1 MDTES
6 WTLLTILTEAALEQA
21 LTDDAERLGARG
33 WTVTDARG
41 KGEWGEREADWA
53 SSGNIRLE
61 VVCSPSVAEQIA
73 EHATATYGV
82 DHPLALYL
90 SDVRVPKQGPSRTK

>member
-6 WTLLTILTEAALEQA
+6 CTLLTILTEAKLEQA

-61 VVCSPSVAEQIA
+61 VVCAPSVAEQIA
-73 EHATATYGV
+73 EYVTATYGG
-82 DHPLALYL
+82 DHPLVLYL
-90 SDVRVPKQGPSRTK
+90 SDVRVPEHGPSRAR